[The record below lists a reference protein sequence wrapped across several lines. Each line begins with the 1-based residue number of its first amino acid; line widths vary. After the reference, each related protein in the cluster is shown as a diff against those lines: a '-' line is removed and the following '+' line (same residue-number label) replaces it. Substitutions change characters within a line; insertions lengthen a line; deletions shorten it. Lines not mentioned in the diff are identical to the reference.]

1 MELKLKQITLPE
13 AIEFNFDELK
23 QEVEERTAA
32 YVDVIYT
39 DDQMTDAKKDL
50 AALRKFTKA
59 LSSERIRVK
68 KEFMKPYEDFES
80 KIKELTGIVDKAIT
94 SIDSQVKSFNE
105 QKRNEKLSKVLD
117 LWEEALAADKVP
129 EAIKFDQ
136 IFDEKWLNASVRLST
151 VKKDIDQKLKG
162 IAEAMQMLQ
171 NLPEF
176 GFEALQ
182 VYKNTLDVKKAV
194 EEAQRMSE
202 IQKEKAEH
210 EAKEKAK
217 QEEQQ
222 KLVAA
227 DPEEIP
233 GQASFTD
240 VESFNNYAEQIKTE
254 EQQKEWISF
263 QALMSV
269 EDALAL
275 KAFFKSRN
283 IEFKAV

>member
-13 AIEFNFDELK
+13 AIEFNFEELK
-23 QEVEERTAA
+23 QEVEERTAS

-68 KEFMKPYEDFES
+68 KDFMKPYEDFES

-151 VKKDIDQKLKG
+151 VKKDIDQKLKD

-202 IQKEKAEH
+202 IQKEKA
-210 EAKEKAK
+210 K

-222 KLVAA
+222 KLVAS

>member
-1 MELKLKQITLPE
+1 MNIDM
-13 AIEFNFDELK
+13 I
-23 QEVEERTAA
+23 
-32 YVDVIYT
+32 
-39 DDQMTDAKKDL
+39 KKD
-50 AALRKFTKA
+50 
-59 LSSERIRVK
+59 
-68 KEFMKPYEDFES
+68 FMKPYEDFES

-202 IQKEKAEH
+202 IQKEKA
-210 EAKEKAK
+210 K

-222 KLVAA
+222 KLVAS

>member
-13 AIEFNFDELK
+13 AIEFNFEELK
-23 QEVEERTAA
+23 QEVEERTAS

-68 KEFMKPYEDFES
+68 KDFMKPYEDFES

-105 QKRNEKLSKVLD
+105 QKRNEKLSKVLG

-151 VKKDIDQKLKG
+151 VKKDIDQKLKD

-202 IQKEKAEH
+202 IQKEKA
-210 EAKEKAK
+210 K

-222 KLVAA
+222 KLVAS

>member
-13 AIEFNFDELK
+13 AIEFNFEELK
-23 QEVEERTAA
+23 QEVEERTAS

-68 KEFMKPYEDFES
+68 KDFMKPYEDFES

-129 EAIKFDQ
+129 EAIKLDQ

-202 IQKEKAEH
+202 IQKEKA
-210 EAKEKAK
+210 K

-222 KLVAA
+222 KLVAS